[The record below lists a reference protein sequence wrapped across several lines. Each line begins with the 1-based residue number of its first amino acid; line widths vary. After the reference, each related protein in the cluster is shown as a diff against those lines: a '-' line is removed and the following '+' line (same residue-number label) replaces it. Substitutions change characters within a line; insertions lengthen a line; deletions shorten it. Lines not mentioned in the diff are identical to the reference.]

1 MKIKNQ
7 LLITHGI
14 LVVLALVIVFINI
27 STYKSMENDA
37 DIINQAGRLRMLS
50 YNMAQISN
58 QIILENDQIQKDN
71 LASKLKMRI
80 DEFDTT
86 LTLLNGKD
94 MNSNSNNYPRFS
106 VRLETIS
113 DEWYVLFKPAY
124 FSIVNSMPKDKS
136 CEKINGE
143 IDAFVNDINE
153 MVSSYSIYAREK
165 ITRALIINGGLVLVI
180 IVVTFYSFISTYK
193 GIRKPL
199 KILMR
204 ELKTLSLVDD
214 EVSKRLKN
222 MDTDE
227 ISEMTEYFNEMM
239 YDQLTKTFNRRAGL
253 SKLSRMVQY
262 DNRRHFKLSL
272 CFIDINGLKEVND
285 QLGHQFG
292 DELIVSTVDGIK
304 DEIRE
309 EDFIIRMGGDEFLV
323 VFNGIDCETAEKV
336 WMRIKHRY
344 DQINIEENRKYMISV
359 SHGIV
364 DYGNDEISE
373 VELLIKSADDKMYA
387 EKKYIKEGL
396 NVQIIK
402 SEGHSI

>member
-1 MKIKNQ
+1 
-7 LLITHGI
+7 
-14 LVVLALVIVFINI
+14 
-27 STYKSMENDA
+27 MENDA

-71 LASKLKMRI
+71 LTSKLKMRI

-94 MNSNSNNYPRFS
+94 MNSNSNNYPSFS

-113 DEWYVLFKPAY
+113 DKWYVLFKPAY

-136 CEKINGE
+136 CDKINDE

-199 KILMR
+199 KIFMR

-227 ISEMTEYFNEMM
+227 ISEMTEYFNERM

-262 DNRRHFKLSL
+262 DNRRHLKLSL

-292 DELIVSTVDGIK
+292 NELIVSTVDGIK

-373 VELLIKSADDKMYA
+373 VELLIKSADDKMCA
-387 EKKYIKEGL
+387 EKNTLKK
-396 NVQIIK
+396 NSMFK
-402 SEGHSI
+402 